1 MIASKLFSFAKLKP
15 GAFLLFEKTTFISA
29 GYSCS
34 LHASTIDFKFE
45 PRPDIKIPMGC
56 LIIKI

>member
-1 MIASKLFSFAKLKP
+1 MALKNLKLSK
-15 GAFLLFEKTTFISA
+15 KTTFISA